1 MILVQVCQMFPL
13 LGNAALSV
21 DAMKDVTSLQ
31 RLFAARE
38 VLQSL
43 NHHAEVVLRGR
54 PAQPVTDA
62 RSAAMAAE
70 EQERHAWQHAGDKR
84 VDGADHDALVELEDL
99 VEREARPLMKLSLD
113 DDTAYLAAATGDD
126 ADVGEGGGGKAE
138 PLSDEL
144 IRARTIQFI
153 KGIRMVCEDMRIE
166 PSVDGV
172 PVAFPEGTEVT
183 DEDRA
188 RARAGAKALA
198 KGGEKTNPNVKP
210 EPGEPSVR
218 AANEEDYTD
227 GKYSVE
233 AGKRRKRNYPPPVTN
248 EEALAVLKDMAVMN
262 RRDAVNAG
270 HGGAGATGWGAAGDL
285 ESEACKVDDAVESS
299 LQDDA
304 AMANEL
310 LRHFWSAIP
319 LSTPARWDKA
329 ARVTKTLEQVYE
341 RLEAT
346 KRSQTGA
353 RRSAVAIRLKPLVQ
367 AMDACFQFFDDQK
380 VEKAAAYA
388 AYEKEIAS
396 KAAE

>member
-1 MILVQVCQMFPL
+1 M
-13 LGNAALSV
+13 
-21 DAMKDVTSLQ
+21 
-31 RLFAARE
+31 
-38 VLQSL
+38 
-43 NHHAEVVLRGR
+43 
-54 PAQPVTDA
+54 TDA
-62 RSAAMAAE
+62 RSAAAAAE

-84 VDGADHDALVELEDL
+84 VDGADDDALVELEDL

-126 ADVGEGGGGKAE
+126 ADGGEGGGGKAE
-138 PLSDEL
+138 PLSEEL

-218 AANEEDYTD
+218 AANEDYTD

-248 EEALAVLKDMAVMN
+248 EEALADRKSVV
-262 RRDAVNAG
+262 
-270 HGGAGATGWGAAGDL
+270 
-285 ESEACKVDDAVESS
+285 
-299 LQDDA
+299 
-304 AMANEL
+304 
-310 LRHFWSAIP
+310 
-319 LSTPARWDKA
+319 
-329 ARVTKTLEQVYE
+329 
-341 RLEAT
+341 
-346 KRSQTGA
+346 
-353 RRSAVAIRLKPLVQ
+353 
-367 AMDACFQFFDDQK
+367 
-380 VEKAAAYA
+380 
-388 AYEKEIAS
+388 
-396 KAAE
+396 